1 MQNRFKHFIINM
13 QPTTKKGVIMTI
25 IYQNQ
30 AYRFIGYANLPGT
43 EITAEKGG
51 KFYRLPVTQCR
62 WSITKLMQHTK

>member
-1 MQNRFKHFIINM
+1 
-13 QPTTKKGVIMTI
+13 MTI

-30 AYRFIGYANLPGT
+30 AYRFIGYADLSGT
-43 EITAEKGG
+43 EITAERGG